1 MMNADWIVPTW
12 RVAPRVKSFIT
23 TRAGGV
29 SQAPFDSLNL
39 SYRVGDDERAV
50 DANRDYIR
58 ALVPSEPFWLQQVHG
73 ATVIE
78 AFTPARASG
87 AADFA
92 TLPAADA
99 AFTREPSVVLAISIA
114 DCMPVLVS
122 DVKGSVIGAAHAG
135 WRGLCGGVIENLVH
149 AMGIAPADA
158 LVYLGPCIGPAQFE
172 VGDEVRAAFVATNSL
187 ATEAFK
193 PYPNRSGKWLAAMP
207 LLARQRLAA
216 MGITQVSGG
225 MQCTV
230 SDPRFFSFRRDKT
243 TGRMNAFAW
252 LSPNAGG

>member
-1 MMNADWIVPTW
+1 MNADWIVPNW
-12 RVAPRVKSFIT
+12 LAAPWVKSFIT

-39 SYRVGDDERAV
+39 SYRVGDDKRAV
-50 DANRDYIR
+50 DANRDRIR
-58 ALVPSEPFWLQQVHG
+58 ALVPSEPCWLQQVHG
-73 ATVIE
+73 TTVIE
-78 AFTPARASG
+78 PCTPVRASG

-92 TLPAADA
+92 TLPVADA
-99 AFTREPSVVLAISIA
+99 AFTREPGVVLSISIA

-122 DVKGSVIGAAHAG
+122 DVTGSVIGAAHAG
-135 WRGLCGGVIENLVH
+135 WRGLCGGVVEHLVR

-158 LVYLGPCIGPAQFE
+158 LVYLGPCIGPARFE
-172 VGDEVRAAFVATNSL
+172 VGDEVRAAFVATNSR

-193 PYPNRSGKWLAAMP
+193 PFPNRSGKWLADLP

-216 MGITQVSGG
+216 MGVTQVSGG
-225 MQCTV
+225 TQCTV

-252 LSPNAGG
+252 ISPNAGG